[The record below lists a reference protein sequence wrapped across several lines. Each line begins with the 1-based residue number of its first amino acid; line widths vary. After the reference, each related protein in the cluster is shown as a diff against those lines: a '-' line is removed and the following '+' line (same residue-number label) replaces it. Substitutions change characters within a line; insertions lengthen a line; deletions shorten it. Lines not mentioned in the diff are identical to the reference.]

1 MINKD
6 HLTTFLIKA
15 RKNTYAGN
23 VGEIT
28 PLLVGSRQF
37 EFKDDEFLYR
47 DIFNIG
53 NNKFAG
59 LETIYYE
66 NKPVW
71 SMSYY
76 GNFENLT
83 EEEVDKVLRKVLVEK
98 WDKVRLW
105 NDVKYKMD
113 EYTYSNNGSGDI
125 DELDGSEKL
134 EKNGETVYYFYYAGA
149 FMG

>member
-6 HLTTFLIKA
+6 SLTSFLLNA

-23 VGEIT
+23 AGEII
-28 PLLVGSRQF
+28 PLLEGSRQF
-37 EFKDDEFLYR
+37 EFKEKEFLYR

-53 NNKFAG
+53 NNKYAG
-59 LETIYYE
+59 LETIYHKS
-66 NKPVW
+66 KPVW

-83 EEEVDKVLRKVLVEK
+83 EKEVDTILRKALSEK
-98 WDKVRLW
+98 WDRVRLW
-105 NDVKYKMD
+105 NNVKYKID
-113 EYTYSNNGSGDI
+113 EYEYSNNGSGNI

-134 EKNGETVYYFYYAGA
+134 EKNGETVYYFYYAG
-149 FMG
+149 GLIG

>member
-1 MINKD
+1 MIDKD
-6 HLTTFLIKA
+6 KLTTFLLSA

-23 VGEIT
+23 AGET
-28 PLLVGSRQF
+28 KPFLPGSRQF
-37 EFKDDEFLYR
+37 EFTEGEFLYR

-59 LETIYYE
+59 LETIYHN

-76 GNFENLT
+76 GNFESLS
-83 EEEVDKVLRKVLVEK
+83 EEEVDKVLRKALSEK

-105 NDVKYKMD
+105 NDV
-113 EYTYSNNGSGDI
+113 EYTIDDYVYSNNGSGDI
-125 DELDGSEKL
+125 DEFDGSEKL
-134 EKNGETVYYFYYAGA
+134 EKNGKTVYYFYYASG

>member
-6 HLTTFLIKA
+6 HLTIFLLNA
-15 RKNTYAGN
+15 RKKTYAGN
-23 VGEIT
+23 AGEVAS
-28 PLLVGSRQF
+28 LLVGSRQF
-37 EFKDDEFLYR
+37 EFKENEFLYR

-53 NNKFAG
+53 NNKYAG
-59 LETIYYE
+59 LETIYFQ

-76 GNFENLT
+76 GNFESLT
-83 EEEVDKVLRKVLVEK
+83 EEEVDKVLRKALSEK

-105 NDVKYKMD
+105 NNVEYKVED
-113 EYTYSNNGSGDI
+113 YIYSNTGSGDI

-134 EKNGETVYYFYYAGA
+134 EKNGETVYYFYYAG
-149 FMG
+149 GLIG

>member
-1 MINKD
+1 MMNKND
-6 HLTTFLIKA
+6 LIPFLINA

-23 VGEIT
+23 AGEVT
-28 PLLVGSRQF
+28 ALLVGSRQF
-37 EFKDDEFLYR
+37 EFTEGELLYR

-59 LETIYYE
+59 LETIYYK

-76 GNFENLT
+76 GNFESLS
-83 EEEVDKVLRKVLVEK
+83 EEEVDTILRKALVEK

-105 NDVKYKMD
+105 NDVKYKID
-113 EYTYSNNGSGDI
+113 EYDYSNNGSGDI